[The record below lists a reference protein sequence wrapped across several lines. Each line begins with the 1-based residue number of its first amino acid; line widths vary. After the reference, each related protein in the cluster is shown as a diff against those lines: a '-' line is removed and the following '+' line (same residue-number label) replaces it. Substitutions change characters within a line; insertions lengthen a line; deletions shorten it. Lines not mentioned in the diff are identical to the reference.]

1 MSRAAALS
9 GRSRVTSSESARVF
23 KVSNELFGENSW
35 TQVML
40 GQGIMPEQYHP
51 VANVMSDQ
59 ELTRFMQEIKTQ
71 VNETVA
77 KLPGHQAYV
86 EQYCKA
92 K

>member
-1 MSRAAALS
+1 
-9 GRSRVTSSESARVF
+9 
-23 KVSNELFGENSW
+23 
-35 TQVML
+35 ML

-51 VANVMSDQ
+51 VANVMSDR

-86 EQYCKA
+86 EQYCKT